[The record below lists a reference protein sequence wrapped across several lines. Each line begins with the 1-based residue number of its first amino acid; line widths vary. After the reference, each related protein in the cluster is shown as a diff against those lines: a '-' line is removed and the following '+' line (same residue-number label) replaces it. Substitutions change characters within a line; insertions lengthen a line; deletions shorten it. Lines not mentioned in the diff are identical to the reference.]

1 MVAPSVG
8 HLIYKLVK
16 LRIYCVMSE
25 NDRVNKMEPI
35 SLSEVAFETILK
47 NIGRYKELITSI
59 ISPPVREM
67 LGREM
72 MEKVQELGPEQVWT
86 AMSYLEPHKTTEC
99 FRLEDYRWILEM
111 KPGQSAQLDHRV
123 SLDELLRYLVQ
134 HAPNLKELDLEERR
148 AFESKRRRLI
158 GRRQLLE
165 KSSIDLICQMKNLTR
180 ISMRYINVNFSAFV
194 RICRVCEDLQEIEA
208 KRVLADVH
216 PNSMKKTL
224 ESLVSVFNH
233 QEYYEVGFPGKF
245 EIIFKKTNALDH
257 CVKMRVW
264 LIMLPLSGFMDSI
277 PEITHLEFYGGR
289 NSFEFHH
296 ILSKKGGNLKKL
308 SLISVDP
315 NMKIT
320 FKYIFEQ
327 CKSLETLHL
336 NNSFIADDDAPIN
349 SFGKLKELNWNN
361 GNYYD
366 YPMKL
371 HSILSAPLLG
381 KIYISTKHFE
391 LGDKEALFDR
401 IRNRVIMTNV
411 REFLIRAWIYD
422 DEPDPADL
430 GELLSE
436 IEANS
441 LVPITTKL
449 TIFRHLY

>member
-1 MVAPSVG
+1 
-8 HLIYKLVK
+8 
-16 LRIYCVMSE
+16 MSE

-123 SLDELLRYLVQ
+123 SLDELLQYLVL
-134 HAPNLKELDLEERR
+134 HAPNLKELDLEERV
-148 AFESKRRRLI
+148 ALEPKRRRLI
-158 GRRQLLE
+158 DRSLLLE

-180 ISMRYINVNFSAFV
+180 ISLRYIHVNFSAFV
-194 RICRVCEDLQEIEA
+194 RVCWECEDLQEIEA
-208 KRVLADVH
+208 KRVLADVD
-216 PNSMKKTL
+216 PNSTKKTL

-233 QEYYEVGFPGKF
+233 QEYYEDGFHGKF
-245 EIIFKKTNALDH
+245 EIFFKKTNALDH

-264 LIMLPLSGFMDSI
+264 LVISPLSGFMDSI
-277 PEITHLEFYGGR
+277 PEITHLEFYGGK
-289 NSFEFHH
+289 NSFKFHH

-308 SLISVDP
+308 SLIFVDP